1 MIACGSRYRNSL
13 GRDKLNA
20 LNKLNAMFFPYQ
32 WSKCVVYKLL
42 QVTSTEGTI
51 PTTLKCCIGWPTHP
65 YPLDIGT
72 KQSGTWIC
80 LQRVLISR
88 DPKVRLLIENSIV
101 LLLARRSDLWLW
113 CVRKAHK

>member
-51 PTTLKCCIGWPTHP
+51 PTTLKCCIGWPAHAPVPVGHRNKTKR
-65 YPLDIGT
+65 YLDLSST
-72 KQSGTWIC
+72 CSHF
-80 LQRVLISR
+80 SR
-88 DPKVRLLIENSIV
+88 SKSKIAHRELYRTATRSSI
-101 LLLARRSDLWLW
+101 
-113 CVRKAHK
+113 